1 MRGAR
6 SLLRAALTALGNLS
20 LKPPPGPCL
29 PLGVHMS
36 RERGI
41 EPRGNA
47 RLTFDWKV
55 PEDLGPLDADQAEAW
70 ASGWTRLQ
78 GQGDRAD
85 VDRA

>member
-1 MRGAR
+1 
-6 SLLRAALTALGNLS
+6 
-20 LKPPPGPCL
+20 
-29 PLGVHMS
+29 MS